1 MSPRPLPPRRG
12 GPSPRRRWIVPCW
25 VPAGTRIRLVP
36 LSVGTSTVAPRIAS
50 TIVIGTST
58 SRLSP
63 RRRKTGESLTRV
75 IAYRS
80 PEGPPR
86 RPGPAVAGRARRG
99 DRHRHRDLRSLHGLV
114 EGDVHLGLQVAA
126 ALGPVRPAATRGST
140 GAEQVGQD
148 VADPSEPAEAAAPR
162 AGPEGARIE
171 AA

>member
-86 RPGPAVAGRARRG
+86 RPGSPLPARRT
-99 DRHRHRDLRSLHGLV
+99 RLPSRT
-114 EGDVHLGLQVAA
+114 
-126 ALGPVRPAATRGST
+126 PAGVLTRERLTRGGRPPPPLGGGGTLS
-140 GAEQVGQD
+140 
-148 VADPSEPAEAAAPR
+148 PR
-162 AGPEGARIE
+162 PP
-171 AA
+171 